1 MMIRPAELAAI
12 KRGEIDLAFRRWD
25 RPRVKVGTQLRTG
38 VGLVEVTAVEPVAV
52 SALRADDARR
62 SGAASLAALKQAVA
76 YRDDR
81 PLWRIGLR
89 HAGTDPRE
97 LLREQVP
104 GAEEIASIQA
114 WLDRLDQSSAVGP
127 WTRATLEII
136 DRSPGVR
143 ARACRGARARDPGVE
158 A

>member
-38 VGLVEVTAVEPVAV
+38 VGLVEVVSVERVAV

-62 SGAASLAALKQAVA
+62 AGAASLAALKEAVT

-81 PLWRIGLR
+81 PLWRVGLR
-89 HAGTDPRE
+89 HAGVDPRE
-97 LLREQVP
+97 LLRDQVP
-104 GAEEIASIQA
+104 DEDEILELKA
-114 WLDRLDQSSAVGP
+114 WMDRLDQS
-127 WTRATLEII
+127 
-136 DRSPGVR
+136 
-143 ARACRGARARDPGVE
+143 
-158 A
+158 